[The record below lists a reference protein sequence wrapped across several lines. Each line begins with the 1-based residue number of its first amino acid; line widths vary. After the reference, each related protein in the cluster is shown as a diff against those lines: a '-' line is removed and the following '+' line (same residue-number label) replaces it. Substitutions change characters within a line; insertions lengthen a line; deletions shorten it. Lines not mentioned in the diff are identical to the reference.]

1 MKELYGGYFNT
12 YGKYSQGFTFRY
24 ILTAIM
30 CGIAGII
37 HASSSSA
44 ENILGEM
51 LTRITHRGPDDS
63 GTFIDKEVAFGMRRL
78 SIIDVEGGK
87 QPISSEDGSLV
98 IVFNGEIYN
107 FKELRAELVSGGHT
121 FKTHTDTEVIL
132 HLYEEKGEDA
142 VRFLRGMFT
151 FFIYDMKKGK
161 VMVARDPFGIKPLY
175 YIKKNDA
182 VSAIGSEIKSLLAVP
197 EYQKE
202 INEEAIFQYLSFQY
216 NPLRETFFK
225 GIYRLPPATYLIIDA
240 KTGKAEE
247 KKYWSFSFTADENME
262 EGKAAKKLEGIL
274 LDSVE
279 HHLLSDVPLGAFLS
293 GGVDSAIIV
302 GAIRAAHPK
311 GELKTFTIGAKDTNE
326 FEEARP
332 AAEALNTTH
341 TEIILDPDEY
351 FAELPRIAWHFD
363 EPVAD
368 PSAVALYFL
377 AREASKH
384 VKVVLSG
391 EGADELFGGYNIYR
405 EPFSLDKLNRIPAFL
420 RAPLLLLTRLPFEI
434 RGMNYLRRYQKK
446 LEERY
451 IGNARIFSP
460 EEAKV
465 MWRGTAYERTSL
477 ASLYQEAEHWSD
489 STKMQ
494 YIDIHTWLPGDIL
507 AKADKMTMAHSLEL
521 RVPFLDRE
529 VAAFAQTIPDRLKF
543 KNGATKYL
551 LRKAAQVFVPPKTQV
566 RKKLGFPVPL
576 AGWLRER
583 TDWQDKLIT
592 HPLVISRFNVEAIQ
606 KLIDDHM
613 SGRRDNAR
621 KLFVFMMLAAWHDA
635 YFGDATFLK

>member
-1 MKELYGGYFNT
+1 
-12 YGKYSQGFTFRY
+12 
-24 ILTAIM
+24 M
-30 CGIAGII
+30 CGIVGII
-37 HASSSSA
+37 HPSSTSA
-44 ENILGEM
+44 EDILGEM
-51 LTRITHRGPDDS
+51 LARITHRGPDDS
-63 GTFIDKEVAFGMRRL
+63 GTFIDQKVAFGMRRL

-87 QPISSEDGSLV
+87 QPISSEDGSLI

-107 FKELRAELVSGGHT
+107 FKELRAELVLGGHT

-142 VRFLRGMFT
+142 VRALRGMFT
-151 FFIYDMKKGK
+151 FFIYDIKKGK
-161 VMVARDPFGIKPLY
+161 VVVARDPFGIKPLY
-175 YIKKNDA
+175 YMMKDGM
-182 VSAIGSEIKSLLAVP
+182 VRAIGSEIKSLLAP
-197 EYQKE
+197 PQYKKE

-225 GIYRLPPATYLIIDA
+225 GIYRLPPATYLIIDV
-240 KTGKAEE
+240 KTGHAEE
-247 KKYWSFSFTADENME
+247 KKYWSFSFHANDTMDEE
-262 EGKAAKKLEGIL
+262 RAAKELAGIL
-274 LDSVE
+274 MDSVE
-279 HHLLSDVPLGAFLS
+279 HHMISDVPLGAFLS
-293 GGVDSAIIV
+293 GGVDSALIV

-311 GELKTFTIGAKDTNE
+311 GELKTFTIGAKDVNE
-326 FEEARP
+326 FGEARSV
-332 AAEALNTTH
+332 AEALNTTH
-341 TEIILDPDEY
+341 IEIILDPDEY

-377 AREASKH
+377 AREASKY

-405 EPFSLDKLNRIPAFL
+405 EPFALEKFNRIPAFL
-420 RAPLLLLTRLPFEI
+420 RVPLLALTRLPFEI
-434 RGMNYLRRYQKK
+434 KGMNYLRRYQKK

-451 IGNARIFSP
+451 IGNAQVFSP
-460 EEAKV
+460 EEAKM
-465 MWRGTAYERTSL
+465 MWRGTPYERVSL
-477 ASLYQEAEHWSD
+477 APLYKEASAWSD

-507 AKADKMTMAHSLEL
+507 AKADKMNMAHSLEL

-551 LRKAAQVFVPPKTQV
+551 LRKAAQAFVPPATQK

-576 AGWLRER
+576 AVWLKER
-583 TDWQDKLIT
+583 TDWQSTLIA
-592 HPLVISRFNVEAIQ
+592 HPFITSRFNTKAIQ
-606 KLIDDHM
+606 KLINDHV
-613 SGRRDNAR
+613 SGRKDNAR
-621 KLFVFMMLAAWHDA
+621 KLFVFIMLVAWHDA
-635 YFGDATFLK
+635 FFGDKI